1 MFISFL
7 PEYSPTDFAVSHY
20 GPESEY
26 APQNANANPSF
37 QSAKHQMI
45 IRMLRSDA
53 FISGQMSHAE
63 IAKVTQVQ
71 AKLVKKIHRDLQR

>member
-26 APQNANANPSF
+26 APQALNPNF
-37 QSAKHQMI
+37 QSAKRQMI
-45 IRMLRSDA
+45 FRMLRSDA
-53 FISGQMSHAE
+53 FVSGQMSYAD